1 MDYDSTAYQR
11 FPRKVRKLGK
21 LTVAEKIGMAHE
33 VIIKKAMH
41 SDVAFEYQVNVWS
54 VSSLIERVRKN
65 PKYIG
70 QLIALDETKEQNFE
84 QVNQT
89 V

>member
-1 MDYDSTAYQR
+1 MDYDSTTYQR

-41 SDVAFEYQVNVWS
+41 SDVAFEYQVNV
-54 VSSLIERVRKN
+54 
-65 PKYIG
+65 
-70 QLIALDETKEQNFE
+70 
-84 QVNQT
+84 
-89 V
+89 